1 MKVSLV
7 IGMMLSVC
15 PIFFLSC
22 NKSEDSSVGPVTPA
36 PTGMILVTGGT
47 FPMGSVVNADEQP
60 VHAVTVS
67 SFYLDAKEVTVAQYR
82 VFCTAPGST
91 HSMPSA
97 PSWGWSDS
105 SPIVNVSWNDATAY
119 ATWAGKR
126 LPTEAEW
133 EYAARGGTLSHAYT
147 YSGSNTIGDV
157 TWYSSNSGSR
167 TQGGGTKTPNELG
180 LYDMSGNAIEWCSDW
195 YAAGYYS
202 VSPSVNPKGP
212 SSSTNRVVRGG
223 SCNYSAVNC
232 RVASRIGGNPTDYFN
247 DLGFRCAADL

>member
-1 MKVSLV
+1 MKIAIYTSL
-7 IGMMLSVC
+7 LLC
-15 PIFFLSC
+15 PIVLFSC
-22 NKSEDSSVGPVTPA
+22 KKSEDSPVAPVTPA
-36 PTGMILVTGGT
+36 PTGMILITGGT
-47 FPMGSVVNADEQP
+47 FSMGSVVNAQEQP

-82 VFCTAPGST
+82 IFCTAPGST

-133 EYAARGGTLSHAYT
+133 EYAARGGALTHGYT

-157 TWYSSNSGSR
+157 AWYTGNSGSR
-167 TQGGGTKTPNELG
+167 TQGGGTKAPNELG
-180 LYDMSGNAIEWCSDW
+180 LYDMSGNVEEWCSDW
-195 YAAGYYS
+195 YDAGYYS
-202 VSPSVNPKGP
+202 VSPSANPKGP
-212 SSSTNRVVRGG
+212 SSGTYRVTRGG
-223 SCNYSAVNC
+223 AWLLNVDDC
-232 RVASRIGGNPTDYFN
+232 RVASRNGVAPTSILNYN
-247 DLGFRCAADL
+247 GFRCAVDL